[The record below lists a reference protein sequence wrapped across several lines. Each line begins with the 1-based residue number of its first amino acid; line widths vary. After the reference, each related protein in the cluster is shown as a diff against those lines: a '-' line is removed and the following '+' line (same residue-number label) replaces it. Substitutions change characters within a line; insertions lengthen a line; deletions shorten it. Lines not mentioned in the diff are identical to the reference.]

1 MLTWVV
7 VGIGVVGITC
17 FLVGLVVLKRP
28 NRPGIAAGLLFGGIG
43 LIVGVISA
51 YPIGVLRGAG
61 TLEAEDVDT
70 QAAEAAWSQASDTPA
85 TKAPP
90 KTNAAAANDTTEEA
104 SAVDDSSAATE
115 PAAIPAPKPGTYEFT
130 VKGSEAPAGKP
141 LFPQV
146 KALLTTGENG
156 CWSMAWDVS
165 ESHDDIYRFCTGAE
179 GVSLAGYRFSTTQR
193 ITVDVTNTVDMSC
206 DTPVMLAPSQPVV
219 GAVSEATCSGTDEN
233 NFSKVPMSGVVRTEV
248 AGIEAGPGGDNTH
261 VKMEEYYQHPEF
273 EVSYLT
279 DFWVSS
285 TTGMITRIERDLV
298 VAIIPIDISITEKSA
313 FFLDSLEPSQP

>member
-7 VGIGVVGITC
+7 VGIAAVGILC
-17 FLVGLVVLKRP
+17 LLVGLLMLRRP
-28 NRPGIAAGLLFGGIG
+28 NRPGMAAGLLFGGVG
-43 LIVGVISA
+43 LVVGVISA

-61 TLEAEDVDT
+61 TLEAEAVDT
-70 QAAEAAWSQASDTPA
+70 R
-85 TKAPP
+85 
-90 KTNAAAANDTTEEA
+90 AAAADWSQSSASAPSNGAPKTSVAAATESTGQA
-104 SAVDDSSAATE
+104 SAVDTALTATE
-115 PAAIPAPKPGTYEFT
+115 AAAIPAPRPGIYQFT

-141 LFPQV
+141 LYPQV
-146 KALLTTGENG
+146 KAVLTAGENG
-156 CWSMAWDVS
+156 CWSMAWDLS
-165 ESHDDIYRFCTGAE
+165 ESHDDSYRFCAGPE

-193 ITVDVTNTVDMSC
+193 ITVDVTNTVEMTC
-206 DTPVMLAPSQPVV
+206 DTPLMLAPTQPVV
-219 GAVSEATCSGTDEN
+219 GVVSEATCSGTDEN

-248 AGIEAGPGGDNTH
+248 AGMEAGPGGDNIH
-261 VKMEEYYQHPEF
+261 IKMEEYYQHPEF

-285 TTGMITRIERDLV
+285 ATGMITRIERDLV